1 MPASFEEKSQWLVLF
16 ALVIVYGGYFMRVL
30 PGHGV
35 DVGPTDVVQFGCA
48 VALLVAI
55 QVVGH
60 VLLAIS
66 SRRELARGVS
76 TDERDTLIALRA
88 NRVSSY
94 VLATGVFAS
103 LALALGVPGNFVFT
117 HTLFAALVLSTIVD
131 AAMRIAL
138 YRRGA

>member
-1 MPASFEEKSQWLVLF
+1 MPVSFEEKSQWLVLF
-16 ALVIVYGGYFMRVL
+16 ALVVVYGGYFMRVL
-30 PGHGV
+30 PGHGLN
-35 DVGPTDVVQFGCA
+35 VGPAEMALFGCA

-60 VLLAIS
+60 VLLAIA

-88 NRVSSY
+88 NRVSAY

-103 LALALGVPGNFVFT
+103 LALALWVHGNFVFT
-117 HTLFAALVLSTIVD
+117 HTLFAALVLSSIVD
-131 AAMRIAL
+131 AAIRIAL